1 VLFRSH
7 IIILAPGFKA
17 AKEINR
23 ALSGYGD
30 LSADGR
36 PMLSLECARM
46 VKELSAID
54 PDIVFI
60 PAHAWTPHFGIF
72 GSRSGFDSPEECFED
87 QLPKIMSIETGMSSD
102 PAMNWRWSKLDAFT
116 LTSHSDAHSPS
127 KIGREANV
135 FRDRI
140 SYRDLI
146 DILKTKDRKR
156 FLHTVEFFPEE
167 GKYHWDGHR
176 ACKVR
181 IAPGEAMRVNNICPA
196 CGRKVTV
203 GVLHRLEDLADRK
216 EGFVL
221 GSSPSFKRAVPLAE
235 IIGDALEV
243 GPDSMTVEKEYFRMI
258 KSLGNEMKILMELP
272 EEELRQGCPLRIADG
287 IINVR
292 NGDLEIAPGYDG
304 EYGKVSVFREG
315 AKSPEKQLSFF

>member
-1 VLFRSH
+1 
-7 IIILAPGFKA
+7 
-17 AKEINR
+17 
-23 ALSGYGD
+23 
-30 LSADGR
+30 
-36 PMLSLECARM
+36 
-46 VKELSAID
+46 
-54 PDIVFI
+54 
-60 PAHAWTPHFGIF
+60 
-72 GSRSGFDSPEECFED
+72 
-87 QLPKIMSIETGMSSD
+87 
-102 PAMNWRWSKLDAFT
+102 MNWRWSRLDAFT

-272 EEELRQGCPLRIADG
+272 EEELRQGCPPRIADG
-287 IINVR
+287 VINVR

-304 EYGKVSVFREG
+304 EYGKVSVFKEG